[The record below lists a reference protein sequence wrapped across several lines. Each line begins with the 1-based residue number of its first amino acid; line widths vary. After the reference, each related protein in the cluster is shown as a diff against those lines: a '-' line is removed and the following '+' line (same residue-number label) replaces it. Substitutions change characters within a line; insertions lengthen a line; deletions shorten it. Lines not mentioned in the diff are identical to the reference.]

1 MDERD
6 ILVFAD
12 ENGQEIQMEI
22 LDYFEYDGELYA
34 MLIEAEEYEHEH
46 EHEHQ
51 QEHDEESNIYIMKV
65 IVKKDENMEEFEEF
79 VPVEEDKMDELIEV
93 IQNMYDE
100 DGEYDDDGLYDDD
113 SEDPGDGEQRSQ
125 ELSH

>member
-1 MDERD
+1 
-6 ILVFAD
+6 
-12 ENGQEIQMEI
+12 
-22 LDYFEYDGELYA
+22 
-34 MLIEAEEYEHEH
+34 
-46 EHEHQ
+46 
-51 QEHDEESNIYIMKV
+51 
-65 IVKKDENMEEFEEF
+65 
-79 VPVEEDKMDELIEV
+79 MDELIEV